1 MISLRQLLVS
11 IAVVLAGFALT
22 GRRGEA
28 HKPVTS
34 PYTYNEDV
42 FPIVR
47 DRCGRCHVAGGVA
60 PMSLLTYK
68 DAVPWGESI
77 RTELIAGHMPPWS
90 VEDARGRFKNPQTL
104 TARELNILL
113 TWVSGGNPV
122 GDPDHL
128 PPPISLRPGW
138 RLGPPDLELP
148 LPSEFT
154 LAADTSEETHEFAL
168 ATGTKEARWVRAVDL
183 LPGAAAVVRSAT
195 ITVRSDRAQDSGP
208 EGTAPERILAMWVP
222 GDEPVPLDAEGAFRL
237 PAGAE
242 LTVRVHY
249 KKTWEYERVAMTDRS
264 KIGVYFAERPA
275 AERPAAELRALPLA
289 PERPSAGATPGT
301 PAAGVAER
309 PAQQLSFS
317 RVVEEDLQAL
327 ALYPDSRLA
336 NVGLR
341 VEAVRPDG
349 SRVELIRFHPQP
361 DWARRYWFAHS
372 IALPRGTRLEAVATF
387 DAELLPPGAAPA
399 KPVDGST
406 LRLTLDV
413 VRQR

>member
-1 MISLRQLLVS
+1 MISWRQLLIS
-11 IAVVLAGFALT
+11 IGIVVAGFALAV
-22 GRRGEA
+22 RRGEA
-28 HKPVTS
+28 HKPITS

-90 VEDARGRFKNPQTL
+90 VEDAPDRFKNPQTL

-122 GDPDHL
+122 GDTDHP
-128 PPPISLRPGW
+128 PPPITSPPGW
-138 RLGPPDLELP
+138 RLGTPDLVLP

-154 LAADTSEETHEFAL
+154 LAADASEQTHEFTL
-168 ATGTKEARWVRAVDL
+168 ATGAKETRFVRAVDL
-183 LPGAAAVVRSAT
+183 LPGTAAVVRSAT
-195 ITVRSDRAQDSGP
+195 IVVRSDAPRDSGP
-208 EGTAPERILAMWVP
+208 EGTAPERVLAMWVP
-222 GDEPVPLDAEGAFRL
+222 GDEPVPLDAGGGFRL

-264 KIGVYFAERPA
+264 KVGIYYADRPG
-275 AERPAAELRALPLA
+275 AELRALPLA
-289 PERPSAGATPGT
+289 PDHPGAEH
-301 PAAGVAER
+301 ASR
-309 PAQQLSFS
+309 QLTFS
-317 RVVEEDLQAL
+317 RVIEEDLQAL

-361 DWARRYWFAHS
+361 DWARRYWFARP

-387 DAELLPPGAAPA
+387 DPELLPPGASPA
-399 KPVDGST
+399 RPVDGST

-413 VRQR
+413 VRPM

>member
-1 MISLRQLLVS
+1 MISWRQFVISFAIL
-11 IAVVLAGFALT
+11 LAGFALT
-22 GRRGEA
+22 GKRGEA
-28 HKPVTS
+28 HKAVTS
-34 PYTYNEDV
+34 PYTYNQDV

-77 RTELIAGHMPPWS
+77 RTELIAGHMPPWN
-90 VEDARGRFKNPQTL
+90 VEDAPGRFKNPQTL

-113 TWVSGGNPV
+113 TWVSGGNPA
-122 GDPDHL
+122 GDADHL
-128 PPPISLRPGW
+128 PPPITMQPGW
-138 RLGPPDLELP
+138 RLGAPDLVLP

-154 LAADTSEETHEFAL
+154 LAADSSEQTHEFIL
-168 ATGTKEARWVRAVDL
+168 ATGTKETRWVRAVDL

-195 ITVRSDRAQDSGP
+195 IVVRSDRAQDSGQ
-208 EGTAPERILAMWVP
+208 EGTPPERVLAMWVP
-222 GDEPVPLDAEGAFRL
+222 GDEPVPLDASGAFRL

-242 LTVRVHY
+242 LAVRVHY

-264 KIGVYFAERPA
+264 QVGVYYGERPA
-275 AERPAAELRALPLA
+275 DELRALALA
-289 PERPSAGATPGT
+289 PDHPSAENPS
-301 PAAGVAER
+301 R
-309 PAQQLSFS
+309 QLSFS

-361 DWARRYWFAHS
+361 DWARRYWFAHPIS
-372 IALPRGTRLEAVATF
+372 LPRGTRLEAVATF
-387 DAELLPPGAAPA
+387 DAELLPPGAAPTRPA
-399 KPVDGST
+399 DGAT
-406 LRLTLDV
+406 VRLTLDV
-413 VRQR
+413 VRQM

>member
-1 MISLRQLLVS
+1 MISVRQLLAS
-11 IAVVLAGFALT
+11 IAIVLAGFALAV
-22 GRRGEA
+22 RRGEA

-90 VEDARGRFKNPQTL
+90 VEDPRDRFKNPQTL

-122 GDPDHL
+122 GDTDHL
-128 PPPISLRPGW
+128 PPSITSHPGW
-138 RLGPPDLELP
+138 RLGTPDLVLP

-154 LAADTSEETHEFAL
+154 LAADVSEQTHEFTL
-168 ATGTKEARWVRAVDL
+168 ATGTTEARWVRAVDL
-183 LPGAAAVVRSAT
+183 LPGTAAVVRSAT
-195 ITVRSDRAQDSGP
+195 IVVRSDVARDSGP
-208 EGTAPERILAMWVP
+208 EGTAPERVLAMWVP
-222 GDEPVPLDAEGAFRL
+222 GDDPVPVDAGGGFRL

-264 KIGVYFAERPA
+264 NIGVYYAD
-275 AERPAAELRALPLA
+275 RPAAELRALPLA
-289 PERPSAGATPGT
+289 PDHP
-301 PAAGVAER
+301 VAENPPR
-309 PAQQLSFS
+309 QLTFG
-317 RVVEEDLQAL
+317 RVIEEDLQAL

-361 DWARRYWFAHS
+361 DWARRYWFAQP
-372 IALPRGTRLEAVATF
+372 IALPRGTRIEAVATF
-387 DAELLPPGAAPA
+387 DPELLPPGAAPA
-399 KPVDGST
+399 RPVDSSA

-413 VRQR
+413 VRPM

>member
-11 IAVVLAGFALT
+11 ITIVLAGFALAVQ
-22 GRRGEA
+22 RGEA
-28 HKPVTS
+28 HKPITS

-47 DRCGRCHVAGGVA
+47 DRCGRCHVADGVA

-90 VEDARGRFKNPQTL
+90 VEDARDRFKNPQTL

-122 GDPDHL
+122 GDADHL
-128 PPPISLRPGW
+128 PPPITSQHGW
-138 RLGPPDLELP
+138 RLGAPDLVLP

-154 LAADTSEETHEFAL
+154 LAADVSEQTHEFTL
-168 ATGTKEARWVRAVDL
+168 PTGTKEARWVRAVDL
-183 LPGAAAVVRSAT
+183 LPGTAAVVRSAT
-195 ITVRSDRAQDSGP
+195 IVVRSDAPPDSGP
-208 EGTAPERILAMWVP
+208 EGTAPERVLAMWVP
-222 GDEPVPLDAEGAFRL
+222 GDEPVPLDAGGGFLL

-264 KIGVYFAERPA
+264 KVGVYYAD
-275 AERPAAELRALPLA
+275 RPAAELRALPLA
-289 PERPSAGATPGT
+289 PDHPSAEN
-301 PAAGVAER
+301 PAR
-309 PAQQLSFS
+309 QLTFS
-317 RVVEEDLQAL
+317 RVIEEDLQAL

-341 VEAVRPDG
+341 VDAVRPDG

-361 DWARRYWFAHS
+361 DWARRYWFAQP

-387 DAELLPPGAAPA
+387 DPELLPPGAAPA
-399 KPVDGST
+399 RPVDSSA

-413 VRQR
+413 VRPM